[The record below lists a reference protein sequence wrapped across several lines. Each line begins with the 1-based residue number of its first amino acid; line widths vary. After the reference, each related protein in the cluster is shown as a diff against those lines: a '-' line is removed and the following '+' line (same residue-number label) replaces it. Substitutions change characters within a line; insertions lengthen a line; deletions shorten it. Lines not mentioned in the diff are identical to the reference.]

1 MPSSPNPFY
10 SMKISISVLL
20 LLLAAGLTSCREKPV
35 AVASSEE
42 ADVPGYRVHRSSV
55 VEYRRGRGFS
65 AASSNVRSN
74 ATFAPTTSEETRAA
88 HALAGRLN
96 AATTRKEVADV
107 FAEARALQ
115 SDALLNVVKAAM
127 QKADE
132 DTKVEALTMID
143 GVDSPAITPLL
154 ASALRDPSLEVRL
167 QAMEAAQ
174 KLQGEGVKDL
184 ALTAMQ
190 DEDLNVRQ
198 LGFDTGTKQD
208 PETREEI
215 IRTAA
220 LSPNEDLALASMALL
235 EASPSKNTIATVIG
249 ALGHTKPKVREQ
261 AHEML
266 FLLLKQ
272 DFKSTS
278 AAKTWW
284 QQYQGAFDDNLVAV
298 NYEALGAK

>member
-1 MPSSPNPFY
+1 MA
-10 SMKISISVLL
+10 SVEDSDTP
-20 LLLAAGLTSCREKPV
+20 AF
-35 AVASSEE
+35 
-42 ADVPGYRVHRSSV
+42 RVNRSSV
-55 VEYRRGRGFS
+55 VEYRRGRGYS
-65 AASSNVRSN
+65 AASANVRAN
-74 ATFAPTTSEETRAA
+74 TTFAPATSEETKAA

-96 AATTRKEVADV
+96 LATTRKDVADI
-107 FAEARALQ
+107 FSEARTLQ
-115 SDALLNVVKAAM
+115 SDALLDVVKAAL
-127 QKADE
+127 KKTDV

-143 GVDSPAITPLL
+143 GVDSPAITPVL
-154 ASALRDPSLEVRL
+154 ASALSDPSLEVRL

-198 LGFDTGTKQD
+198 LGLQTGLKQD
-208 PETREEI
+208 PETRKEI
-215 IRTAA
+215 ISTAV
-220 LSPNEDLALASMALL
+220 LSPKEDLALASMAML
-235 EASPSKNTIATVIG
+235 EATPSKNTINLVIS
-249 ALGHTKPKVREQ
+249 ALGHNRPKVREQ

-272 DFKSTS
+272 DFRSST
-278 AAKTWW
+278 AAKSWW